1 MTGAMGYKL
10 HYFGNLWSGAWFQPL
25 VGILKNYRIW
35 NSRVYSPWKFRA
47 RDSLQDSQ
55 CIFLKIFAHQNI
67 PSSTVPIFVYRNQ
80 SEHYIFILSILLC
93 PMYIICMQN
102 PSNST
107 FHDVFMFPTQK
118 NTRHKSFDPKRCSL
132 GRHLPC
138 MMWCKSCRLPKL
150 ASFLAVSLVTK
161 SHNSY
166 HPKKSKEHML
176 LTNKKRWHHETP
188 NVSDQPKKSTRKV
201 WGHNLPSSQFW

>member
-25 VGILKNYRIW
+25 VGILKIYRIW
-35 NSRVYSPWKFRA
+35 TSRVYSPWKFRA

-55 CIFLKIFAHQNI
+55 CIFLKIFAHQYI

-93 PMYIICMQN
+93 PMYIICM
-102 PSNST
+102 
-107 FHDVFMFPTQK
+107 FPTHQTPPSMMFSCFQPQK
-118 NTRHKSFDPKRCSL
+118 QTRHKSFDPKRCSL

-150 ASFLAVSLVTK
+150 ACFLAVSLVTK
-161 SHNSY
+161 SHSWY
-166 HPKKSKEHML
+166 HPKNTCAL
-176 LTNKKRWHHETP
+176 NKQKRWHHETP
-188 NVSDQPKKSTRKV
+188 NVSDQPKKSTRKA